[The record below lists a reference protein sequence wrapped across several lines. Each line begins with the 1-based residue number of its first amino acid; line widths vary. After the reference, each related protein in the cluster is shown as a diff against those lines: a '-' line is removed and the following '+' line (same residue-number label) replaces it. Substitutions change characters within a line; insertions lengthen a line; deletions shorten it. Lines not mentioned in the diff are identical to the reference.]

1 MSKPVQASLL
11 PTTAHRP
18 AGGGASFRLVHPATM
33 IDRLRRSWR
42 NLREQRS
49 LHQVSRRWREV
60 RSGLRAPQ
68 SASRPPRTLL
78 LVPSDPWTLVGAGG
92 DDAMLG
98 AAVTTLKVGNPSL
111 DVAIVTATEQ
121 ASAAAHAR
129 GFRPVQIWAR
139 ADFVDAVLE
148 MLARERP
155 DALVALG
162 ADIVDGAYGANPAV
176 KLLVLADLAARS
188 GAAATLLGF
197 SFSAT
202 PHPAIRPIL
211 DELSDQVRLN
221 LRDEISLRRFRQFT
235 AARAQLVAD
244 SAFLMP
250 PGESVAPAAEWIA
263 GRRAAGR
270 TVVGFNIHPTLFKD
284 APPRQVASLI
294 DASAAALAAVSA
306 ERPVSWLMFPHD
318 YRRDHGD
325 DVCLA
330 PLADRLS
337 RQLGPDVFHLSGEH
351 PAAALK
357 AVAGLL
363 DGVVA
368 GRMHLAIASLG
379 MGVPVVAVTYQDKF
393 EGLFRHFRLPSWL
406 LLPPAA
412 IIGGDA
418 LRDTIIRFVDEL
430 APLGAQV
437 QQALPDVLAASRL
450 NLADLCVAGARRYE
464 GGR

>member
-1 MSKPVQASLL
+1 MIEPISSRSAPAFAAPPRASGATLL
-11 PTTAHRP
+11 PAQP
-18 AGGGASFRLVHPATM
+18 AGML
-33 IDRLRRSWR
+33 DQLRQSWR
-42 NLREQRS
+42 RLREQRS
-49 LHQVSRRWREV
+49 LRNVARRWRAV
-60 RSGLRAPQ
+60 RAGVAPAHA
-68 SASRPPRTLL
+68 ASRPPRTLL

-98 AAVTTLKVGNPSL
+98 AAVTTLRAGNPSL
-111 DVAIVTATEQ
+111 AVAIVTATDA
-121 ASAAAHAR
+121 ASHAARAR

-139 ADFVDAVLE
+139 ADFVDAVLDL
-148 MLARERP
+148 LARERP

-176 KLLVLADLAARS
+176 KLLVLADLAARA
-188 GAAATLLGF
+188 GTAATLLGF

-202 PHPAIRPIL
+202 PHAAIRPVL
-211 DELSDQVRLN
+211 DELSPAVRLN
-221 LRDEISLRRFRQFT
+221 LRDEISLRRFRAFT
-235 AARAQLVAD
+235 SARCQLVAD

-250 PGESVAPAAEWIA
+250 PGEAVAPAADWIA
-263 GRRAAGR
+263 DRKAHGR
-270 TVVGFNIHPTLFKD
+270 TVIGFNLHPTLFKD
-284 APPRQVASLI
+284 AAPSQVAALI
-294 DASAAALAAVSA
+294 AASAAALAEISA

-330 PLADRLS
+330 PLAAALAPR
-337 RQLGPDVFHLSGEH
+337 LGPDVFHLAGEH
-351 PAAALK
+351 SAAALK
-357 AVAGLL
+357 AVAGRL

-393 EGLFRHFRLPSWL
+393 EGLFRHFGLPSWL
-406 LLPPAA
+406 LLPPARLL
-412 IIGGDA
+412 GPDA
-418 LRDTIIRFVDEL
+418 LRDAVIRFVDEL

-437 QQALPDVLAASRL
+437 RQALPAVLAASRL
-450 NLADLCVAGARRYE
+450 NLADLAASGQAERA